1 MYSVIVPCY
10 KSALTI
16 RKVVELTSAKLDEL
30 GELRMSLFSWTIIPL
45 TRERP
50 SAHSELLLTN
60 TALCQLSS
68 LQRIP
73 VSIMP

>member
-50 SAHSELLLTN
+50 SAH
-60 TALCQLSS
+60 
-68 LQRIP
+68 
-73 VSIMP
+73 